1 MKALILAAGMGTRIS
16 KHTNGKPKC
25 LLEVNGSTIIERQIK
40 ILNNVGVPKKD
51 IIIVTG
57 YKSNFIK
64 DLIGNEVKYIHNV
77 NFENTSSLYSM
88 WLAKNEDYS
97 NGMLLFN
104 SDLIFHEQILYKLV
118 GQKGNAIAVDF
129 NKNIKDGEMNVVID
143 KKNNIIEISKEI
155 DETLAHGESV
165 QICKFDKSSS
175 SIIFE
180 NVDQIVKENPS
191 NSLFPAYAFKDVIDK
206 KGIFALDIGN
216 YSWGEIDYLV
226 DLEEVKQNNWS

>member
-1 MKALILAAGMGTRIS
+1 M
-16 KHTNGKPKC
+16 
-25 LLEVNGSTIIERQIK
+25 
-40 ILNNVGVPKKD
+40 
-51 IIIVTG
+51 TG
-57 YKSNFIK
+57 YKSNFIT
-64 DLIGNEVKYIHNV
+64 DLIGNDVKYIHNV

-97 NGMLLFN
+97 TGMLLFN

-180 NVDQIVKENPS
+180 KVDQIVKENPS
-191 NSLFPAYAFKDVIDK
+191 ILFFQLMLLKMLLIK
-206 KGIFALDIGN
+206 KVFLH
-216 YSWGEIDYLV
+216 
-226 DLEEVKQNNWS
+226 